1 MGKIIKISNLKKT
14 LNYLKKN
21 GIKQAYYAVRERVAE
36 EKAEDYHY
44 IPPAREELEGQRK
57 EGAAFSVRFSILVPA
72 HETREEH
79 LRPMLQSVLDQ
90 TYGNFE
96 LIIADAS
103 REDRVEEIVKSY
115 HDSRIKYR
123 RLKQN
128 AGISAN
134 TNQALM
140 YATGDYAAL
149 LDHDDLL
156 TPDALF
162 EMAKEIHQ
170 QDQENNQLQMLYS
183 DEDKCDGSGKLFFE
197 INKKPKFNLDLILSN
212 NYICHFLVMK
222 RQLMQELCFRSVC
235 DGAQDYD
242 LVLRAVSAMLGK
254 DKKRTFRFDLPIAH
268 IPKVLYHWRC
278 HEGSTAVNPAS
289 KQYAYDAGKRALED
303 FLRSRGWKGK
313 VVHLRHL
320 GFYRVNFLPDLFTNR
335 LDTAVVGGKLV
346 DKKNIVIGGIYMAD
360 GTPVYTGLHK
370 EYSGYMHRA
379 CLTQEAE
386 AVDVRCM
393 KVAPQAQAVL
403 EEMLGL
409 GYLQNPKNGRFDWK
423 NCLNDN
429 VDYKELSLRFC
440 EKIRQR
446 GWRIVWDPDM
456 VEKWT
461 K

>member
-44 IPPAREELEGQRK
+44 IPLVREELDRQREEGT
-57 EGAAFSVRFSILVPA
+57 AFSVRFSILVPA
-72 HETREEH
+72 HETKEEH

-183 DEDKCDGSGKLFFE
+183 DEDKCDGNGKLFFE

-386 AVDVRCM
+386 VVDVRCM

-440 EKIRQR
+440 EKIRQK